1 MKHVLGMV
9 ASTKINSSLPQIYN
23 LMRQREIYTN
33 NTGKQTR
40 CVVGN
45 FAMYLVVIHLEFY
58 FDDKN
63 YFEEVYFACVTI
75 SSTFC
80 LSYLTGKIFYAI
92 GMSVQ
97 PL

>member
-1 MKHVLGMV
+1 
-9 ASTKINSSLPQIYN
+9 
-23 LMRQREIYTN
+23 
-33 NTGKQTR
+33 
-40 CVVGN
+40 
-45 FAMYLVVIHLEFY
+45 MYLVVIHLEFY
-58 FDDKN
+58 FNDKN